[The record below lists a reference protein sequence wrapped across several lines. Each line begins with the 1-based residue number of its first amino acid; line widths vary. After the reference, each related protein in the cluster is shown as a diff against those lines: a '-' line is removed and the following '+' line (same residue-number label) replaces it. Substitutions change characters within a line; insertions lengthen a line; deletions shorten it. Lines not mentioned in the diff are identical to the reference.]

1 MRILILGAGGQVGS
15 ALKSHMAAH
24 GEVIAYERSD
34 VDFAVTGM
42 ASAAVD
48 HVRPNLVIN
57 AAAYTAVDKAETERE
72 TANEVNAISVG
83 EVARACVRHGAAL
96 IHYST
101 DYVFNGTKRGPY
113 TVRDRPAPVGAYGMS
128 KYAGERAV
136 IRMCVDGDFDSPARN
151 WTERTP
157 WLVLRVAWVYAPQ
170 GRNFLLT
177 MLRLAREGKSLHVVS
192 DQHGTPMSADW
203 IARMTAELV
212 RPDATLS
219 ATGIQH
225 MSPAGSTTWH
235 GFAQRIMERAHAHGL
250 LPGIAEPPRVNA
262 IRTADFPT
270 PARRPAQSRLAD
282 SLGDLLPPRPDWT
295 ELLEETLS
303 QMAAGA
309 GQAAQG

>member
-1 MRILILGAGGQVGS
+1 MRILIFGAGGQVGS
-15 ALKSHMAAH
+15 ALQTHLAAH

-48 HVRPNLVIN
+48 HVRPNLVVN
-57 AAAYTAVDKAETERE
+57 AAAYTAVDKAESERAI
-72 TANEVNAISVG
+72 ANEVNAVSVG
-83 EVARACVRHGAAL
+83 EVARACVKHRAAL

-101 DYVFNGTKRGPY
+101 DYVFDGRKAGPY
-113 TVRDRPAPVGAYGMS
+113 TVRDRPAPVSAYGMS
-128 KYAGERAV
+128 KYAGERAMV
-136 IRMCVDGDFDSPARN
+136 RMCVDGDYESPAKN

-212 RPDATLS
+212 RPDGMLG
-219 ATGIQH
+219 ATGVHH
-225 MSPAGSTTWH
+225 MSPAGSTTWR
-235 GFAQRIMERAHAHGL
+235 GFAQRIMERAHALGL

-270 PARRPAQSRLAD
+270 PARRPAQSRIVD
-282 SLGDLLPPRPDWT
+282 SLGDLLSPRPDWT
-295 ELLEETLS
+295 ELLEETLR

-309 GQAAQG
+309 QQGSKG